1 MSDGANGSA
10 ILNAGNPAGDGAAGG
25 GNGGAGAGNPT
36 GGLPDG
42 GQGGGTPHATGSWL
56 DTIEDTEL
64 KGYVQNK
71 GWKDPRELADGYRN
85 LEKLLG
91 GEKLPLPKGE
101 DDAEGWSRVYDSLG
115 RPQAPD
121 AYKIPTM
128 GDGQDQFVKDVQS
141 KFHELGLSEKQGNAL
156 AEWYHGVQ
164 KGMVDQTLAGSAQKA
179 EADLSALKQEWG
191 GAYDENI
198 ELGRRAAREYGM
210 DESKLTK
217 IEQALGTGEMLKLF
231 AQIGRSQG
239 EASFN
244 KGDGGS
250 GNFGM
255 TPAQAQARI
264 SELKADKGWTQK
276 YVAGDADARAEFAR
290 LHQLAFPE

>member
-10 ILNAGNPAGDGAAGG
+10 ALAGNPAGDGAAGG
-25 GNGGAGAGNPT
+25 NGGAPGAVS

-42 GQGGGTPHATGSWL
+42 GQGGGTPPAPSSWL
-56 DTIEDTEL
+56 DTIEDAEL

-91 GEKLPLPKGE
+91 GEKLPLPKGD

-115 RPQAPD
+115 RPQAAD

-128 GDGQDQFVKDVQS
+128 GEGQDQFVKDVQS

-156 AEWYHGVQ
+156 AEWYHGLQ
-164 KGMVDQTLAGSAQKA
+164 KGMVDQTLAGSAQQA
-179 EADLSALKQEWG
+179 EADLASLKTEWG

-198 ELGRRAAREYGM
+198 EFGRRAAREYGL
-210 DESKLTK
+210 DEAKLNK
-217 IEQALGTGEMLKLF
+217 MEQALGTGEMLKLM
-231 AQIGRSQG
+231 ARIGRSQG
-239 EASFN
+239 EASFQR
-244 KGDGGS
+244 GDNGS

-264 SELKADKGWTQK
+264 GELKADKAWTQK

>member
-1 MSDGANGSA
+1 MSDGATGSVA
-10 ILNAGNPAGDGAAGG
+10 NAGNPAGDGAAGG
-25 GNGGAGAGNPT
+25 ANGGAGVPGAGS
-36 GGLPDG
+36 GQPDG
-42 GQGGGTPHATGSWL
+42 GQGGGTPPAAASWL
-56 DTIEDTEL
+56 DTIEDVEL

-91 GEKLPLPKGE
+91 GEKLPMPKGD
-101 DDAEGWSRVYDSLG
+101 DDADGWNRVFDKLG
-115 RPQAPD
+115 RPQAAD

-128 GDGQDQFVKDVQS
+128 GDGQEQFVKDVQG
-141 KFHELGLSEKQGNAL
+141 KFHELGLTEKQGNAL

-164 KGMVDQTLAGSAQKA
+164 KGMVDSSMAGSAQKA

-210 DESKLTK
+210 DEGKLTK

-244 KGDGGS
+244 KGDGGGGS
-250 GNFGM
+250 FGM
-255 TPAQAQARI
+255 TPAAAQARI
-264 SELKADKGWTQK
+264 AELKGDRAWTQK
-276 YVAGDADARAEFAR
+276 YVAGDAEARAEFAR

>member
-10 ILNAGNPAGDGAAGG
+10 TLAGNPAGDGAAGG
-25 GNGGAGAGNPT
+25 NGGAPGAVS

-42 GQGGGTPHATGSWL
+42 GQGGGTPPAPAASWL
-56 DTIEDTEL
+56 DSIEDSDL

-101 DDAEGWSRVYDSLG
+101 DDAEGWARVYDSLG
-115 RPQAPD
+115 RPQAAD

-128 GDGQDQFVKDVQS
+128 GEGQDQFVKDVQA

-164 KGMVDQTLAGSAQKA
+164 QGMVDSSLAGMGQKA
-179 EADLSALKQEWG
+179 EADLASLKTEWG

-198 ELGRRAAREYGM
+198 EFGRRAAREYGL
-210 DESKLTK
+210 DEAKLSKM
-217 IEQALGTGEMLKLF
+217 EQALGTGEMLKLM
-231 AQIGRSQG
+231 ARIGRSQG
-239 EASFN
+239 EASFQR
-244 KGDGGS
+244 GDGGS
-250 GNFGM
+250 GQFGM

>member
-1 MSDGANGSA
+1 MMSDGATGSVG
-10 ILNAGNPAGDGAAGG
+10 NAGNPAGDGAAAGAM
-25 GNGGAGAGNPT
+25 GGAGVPGAGD
-36 GGLPDG
+36 GGNG
-42 GQGGGTPHATGSWL
+42 GQGGGTPPASWL
-56 DTIEDTEL
+56 DSITDNDL
-64 KGYVQNK
+64 RGYVENK

-101 DDAEGWSRVYDSLG
+101 DDAEGWARVYDKLG
-115 RPQAPD
+115 RPQAAD

-128 GDGQDQFVKDVQS
+128 GDGQDQFVKDVQG
-141 KFHELGLSEKQGNAL
+141 KFHELGLTEKQGNAL

-164 KGMVDQTLAGSAQKA
+164 KGMVDTTLAGSAQQA
-179 EADLSALKQEWG
+179 EADLAALKTEWG

-198 ELGRRAAREYGM
+198 EFGRRAAREYGL
-210 DESKLTK
+210 DEAKLNK
-217 IEQALGTGEMLKLF
+217 MEQALGTGEMLKLM
-231 AQIGRSQG
+231 ASIGRSQG

-250 GNFGM
+250 GSFGM

-264 SELKADKGWTQK
+264 GELKADKGWTQK

>member
-1 MSDGANGSA
+1 MSDGAIGSVA
-10 ILNAGNPAGDGAAGG
+10 NAGNPAGDGAAGG
-25 GNGGAGAGNPT
+25 VNGGAGVPGAGS
-36 GGLPDG
+36 GDG
-42 GQGGGTPHATGSWL
+42 GQGGGTPPAAASWL
-56 DTIEDTEL
+56 DTIEDVEL

-115 RPQAPD
+115 RPQAAD

-128 GDGQDQFVKDVQS
+128 GEGQEQFVKDVQS

-164 KGMVDQTLAGSAQKA
+164 KGMVDTSVAGMAQKA

-210 DESKLTK
+210 DEAKLTK